1 METFRIEALKF
12 QARSFLKENK
22 MPEQNKPFV
31 VTDRR
36 KFTLDG
42 EPRPDA
48 DPSPEKVRP
57 VVPPP
62 DPAPESSAR
71 LTSAPEPA
79 KTAPEPHHHADAA
92 PFSDAPSSAEQEDP
106 NLPPPPTAE
115 QMEQSRIAF
124 NATAERLDT
133 AIRAANPG
141 LEHAPPMSFER
152 LVQSV
157 YMTAIMQ
164 LGGATPEGQKPQV
177 DLLGA
182 RQSIDM
188 LTVIAEKTKG
198 NLTIDES
205 QLIDSALFELRLA
218 FLEITQSFARSAAAR
233 SPQPGFGAPGGP
245 GTPGFGPSIV
255 R

>member
-1 METFRIEALKF
+1 M
-12 QARSFLKENK
+12 S
-22 MPEQNKPFV
+22 EQNKPFV
-31 VTDRR
+31 ITDRR

-48 DPSPEKVRP
+48 DPSPEKIRP
-57 VVPPP
+57 IVPP
-62 DPAPESSAR
+62 AVESSAR
-71 LTSAPEPA
+71 LVPEPIPAPVSEAAAAPEA
-79 KTAPEPHHHADAA
+79 
-92 PFSDAPSSAEQEDP
+92 FSSEFAEEDP
-106 NLPPPPTAE
+106 NQPPAPTAE

-124 NATAERLDT
+124 DATAERLDI
-133 AIRAANPG
+133 AIRSANPG
-141 LEHAPPMSFER
+141 MEQLPKMSFER

-164 LGGATPEGQKPQV
+164 LGGNTPEGQKPQV

-182 RQSIDM
+182 KQSIDM
-188 LTVIAEKTKG
+188 LTVIADKTAAS
-198 NLTIDES
+198 LTLDEQ

-218 FLEITQSFARSAAAR
+218 FLDITQALSRNAAAK
-233 SPQPGFGAPGGP
+233 PQPPAP

>member
-1 METFRIEALKF
+1 
-12 QARSFLKENK
+12 

-31 VTDRR
+31 ITDRR

-62 DPAPESSAR
+62 VESSAR
-71 LTSAPEPA
+71 VVPQAPIELPVAPQPLAAAAEPPA
-79 KTAPEPHHHADAA
+79 ND
-92 PFSDAPSSAEQEDP
+92 FAEEDP
-106 NLPPPPTAE
+106 NAPPVPTAE
-115 QMEQSRIAF
+115 QMEQSRLAF
-124 NATAERLDT
+124 EATADRLDI
-133 AIRAANPG
+133 AIRSANPG
-141 LEHAPPMSFER
+141 MEHPPKMSFER

-164 LGGATPEGQKPQV
+164 LGGGTPEGQKPQV

-188 LTVIAEKTKG
+188 LTVIADKTYAS
-198 NLTIDES
+198 LSLDEQ

-218 FLEITQSFARSAAAR
+218 FLDITQALARNAQK
-233 SPQPGFGAPGGP
+233 PQPPVP